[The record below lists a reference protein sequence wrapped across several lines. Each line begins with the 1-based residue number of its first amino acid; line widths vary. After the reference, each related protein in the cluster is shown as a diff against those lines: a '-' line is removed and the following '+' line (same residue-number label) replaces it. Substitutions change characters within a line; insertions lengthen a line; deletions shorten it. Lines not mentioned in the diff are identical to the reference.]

1 MATGAEVLAGAV
13 VSEREQPNRR
23 PFPAY
28 HRHDRNFFVA
38 MTVVSWLAILS
49 GFGPELF
56 DHARGGSPFPGAIVL
71 FHGAAFFLW
80 LILFTAQVWLIRS
93 RRLKVHRTLG
103 LTTVVLIPVM
113 VVLGL
118 EANVMAQ
125 RAHFLA
131 GQSQLNFMIVP
142 VIDMILFGGFGAAA
156 VLLRKRPATHKRLM
170 LLALISLLDAGFGR
184 SLGPLLLDRVG
195 DGFVGFWM
203 QLFLGPDLM
212 ILAAMAYDAA
222 TRRRIHPV
230 YLIALPVFLA
240 LQLTSSAIYHA
251 PNWIPIARY
260 LIS

>member
-1 MATGAEVLAGAV
+1 MATGAEVLAGAEI
-13 VSEREQPNRR
+13 STRGQSNRR
-23 PFPAY
+23 SFPAY
-28 HRHDRNFFVA
+28 HRHDRNFFLA
-38 MTVVSWLAILS
+38 MTAISWLAVLS

-56 DHARGGSPFPGAIVL
+56 DHARGASPFPGAIVL
-71 FHGAAFFLW
+71 IHGAAFFLW
-80 LILFTAQVWLIRS
+80 LILFTAQVLLIRA
-93 RRLKVHRTLG
+93 RKLKLHRTLG
-103 LTTVVLIPVM
+103 LAAVVLIPVM
-113 VVLGL
+113 VVLGF

-142 VIDMILFGGFGAAA
+142 IIDMILFGGFGAAA
-156 VLLRKRPATHKRLM
+156 VLMHKRPAAHKRLM

-184 SLGPLLLDRVG
+184 SLGPWLLDRAG

-212 ILAAMAYDAA
+212 IVAAMAYDAA

-230 YLIALPVFLA
+230 YLIGLPTFLTA
-240 LQLTSSAIYHA
+240 QLASSAIYHA
-251 PNWIPIARY
+251 PGWIPIARY